1 MGVLQWLRRAPGR
14 FVASRAWFHVVVA
27 VLFFVPHVFDTGAS
41 PGPYHIGIPRI
52 ASGDEPHYLLFIHS
66 IIDDG
71 DLSLA
76 NNYER
81 VHKGS
86 EDAGFLFK
94 GSALNHHTIW
104 FVGDHRVHWYQVFN
118 QEGTWGKD
126 SEGHPFPLLRE
137 NVKPEYVPKVEA
149 PWNSAGL
156 PLLLSP
162 FFFVVKSVGLGAWME
177 PIATLLSAVA
187 VLIASLF
194 WRVLARSLSDDPR
207 VINLGVA
214 LAFLGTPAWHYGRSF
229 FSEPYLICLVTGA
242 YAFALAQRRY
252 VLSGLFIGM
261 TLFIKPVAI
270 VMGIPIGV
278 MLLARG
284 ELRNAIKFT
293 IPVAFWVAA
302 QLVENTILY
311 GGPLHASNEFVP
323 GWIVYNGLH
332 LIGHPTR
339 GILATA
345 PIVVLAAA
353 GWGALVRGSRALLA
367 PLAACAI
374 FYALVAYNYAW
385 SGGYAYSAR
394 FLVPLMPLFC
404 LGVIPLLKSK
414 LRRFVLVAGL
424 FSILVNGLA
433 AMQYWRAFHNHP
445 FNYFVPNTEYQT

>member
-1 MGVLQWLRRAPGR
+1 MGVLEWLRRAFGR
-14 FVASRAWFHVVVA
+14 FIGSRVCFHVVVA
-27 VLFFVPHVFDTGAS
+27 ALFFVPHIFDTGAS
-41 PGPYHIGIPRI
+41 PGPYHLGIPRV
-52 ASGDEPHYLLFIHS
+52 ASGDEPHYLVFIHS

-86 EDAGFLFK
+86 EDAGFIFR

-104 FVGDHRVHWYQVFN
+104 FVGEQRVHWFQVFN
-118 QEGTWGKD
+118 QEGEWGKD
-126 SEGHPFPLLRE
+126 AEGHPFPLLRA
-137 NVKPEYVPKVEA
+137 NIKPEFIPKVEA

-156 PLLLSP
+156 PLLLAP
-162 FFFVVKSVGLGAWME
+162 FFFVVKQIGLIKWME
-177 PIATLLSAVA
+177 PIAIILSAIA
-187 VLIASLF
+187 VVIASIF
-194 WRVLARSLSDDPR
+194 WRILAGSLTDDR
-207 VINLGVA
+207 RIVNLGVA

-242 YAFALAQRRY
+242 YAFAFARERY
-252 VLSGLFIGM
+252 VLSGFLI
-261 TLFIKPVAI
+261 
-270 VMGIPIGV
+270 GIPIGV
-278 MLLARG
+278 VLLARR
-284 ELRNAIKFT
+284 EIKNAVRFT
-293 IPVAFWVAA
+293 IPVAFWVAM
-302 QLVENTILY
+302 QLIENAILY
-311 GGPLHASNEFVP
+311 GSPLHASNEFVP
-323 GWIVYNGLH
+323 GWIIYNGLQ

-345 PIVVLAAA
+345 PIVVLAGA
-353 GWGALVRGSRALLA
+353 GWSALVKQKRAMLA

-404 LGVIPLLKSK
+404 IGLIPLLKSNF
-414 LRRFVLVAGL
+414 RRFVLAAGA
-424 FSILVNGLA
+424 FSILINGLA

-445 FNYFVPNTEYQT
+445 FNYFVPNSEYRP